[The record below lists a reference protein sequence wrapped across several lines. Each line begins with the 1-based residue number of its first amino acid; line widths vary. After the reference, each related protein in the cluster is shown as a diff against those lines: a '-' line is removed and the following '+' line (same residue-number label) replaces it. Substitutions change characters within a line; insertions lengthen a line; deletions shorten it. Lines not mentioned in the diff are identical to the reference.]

1 MCKCFATRPFY
12 KCKVLKCKLLSK
24 HIQPLFDWNGWKLAN
39 MSFKSATIPQNVTTH
54 LCHLY
59 KSIPTFSANIF
70 GIDKGWYRQVSWYIK
85 RRRSRYL
92 GRCSMTSCLENSCY
106 SDVEE
111 KQYPWID
118 INWPIMIGIK
128 VEFIRRGAVSWY
140 DDVLQTKESRHQQ
153 REKRERERK
162 RRWG

>member
-1 MCKCFATRPFY
+1 
-12 KCKVLKCKLLSK
+12 
-24 HIQPLFDWNGWKLAN
+24 
-39 MSFKSATIPQNVTTH
+39 
-54 LCHLY
+54 
-59 KSIPTFSANIF
+59 
-70 GIDKGWYRQVSWYIK
+70 
-85 RRRSRYL
+85 
-92 GRCSMTSCLENSCY
+92 MTSCLENSCY

-153 REKRERERK
+153 REKRERERGVGDK
-162 RRWG
+162 NLNHMLKEF